1 MNALRFLIVPTLRV
15 VTPIWMFR
23 ARARLTQSVRRCTPT
38 QSVGT
43 ITVSLLVG
51 GVVLT
56 ARRHRVP
63 LVKLEQPVV

>member
-1 MNALRFLIVPTLRV
+1 
-15 VTPIWMFR
+15 MFR
-23 ARARLTQSVRRCTPT
+23 ARARLTQSVRRCIPT

>member
-15 VTPIWMFR
+15 NADLDVPCPCPV
-23 ARARLTQSVRRCTPT
+23 TQSVRRCIPT